1 MKSVLKN
8 AERKPFPVESI
19 TSIAGA
25 IEGKTLL
32 YAVQT
37 HVSLIFN
44 TDVTLVCFGCFK
56 IEQTKEVG
64 PRT

>member
-1 MKSVLKN
+1 MNLITLIFKEKSTEVAAAVMKSVLKN

-32 YAVQT
+32 YAVQS
-37 HVSLIFN
+37 HAFLIN
-44 TDVTLVCFGCFK
+44 
-56 IEQTKEVG
+56 
-64 PRT
+64 RN